1 MPNFYVDHGFST
13 NNKEIEPTESAAGN
27 SDDQK
32 NESEIKE
39 NPEEKVCILSLG
51 EVNSILFEC
60 LNQEEEGR
68 DDVEQ

>member
-13 NNKEIEPTESAAGN
+13 NNKEIEPNESAAGN

-39 NPEEKVCILSLG
+39 NPEEKVGILSLG
-51 EVNSILFEC
+51 EVNSI
-60 LNQEEEGR
+60 
-68 DDVEQ
+68 